1 MNVFERIQFL
11 RTELRQ
17 HNHSY
22 YVLDKP
28 TISDFEFDK
37 LLEELISLES
47 ENPEFFDTHSPS
59 QRVGGEVTKNFNTVK
74 HQYPMLSLGNTYSEE
89 ELREFDKRIH
99 KLVEEQIEY
108 VCELKYDGVSISL
121 TYENGQLTQALTRGD
136 GTQGDN
142 VTTNVKTI
150 KSIPL
155 QLQGNF
161 PSFFEIRGEIF
172 IPHAGFK
179 ALNADREQAGLETFA
194 NTRNTAS
201 GSLKIQD
208 SKEVAERPLD
218 CFLYHMLGK
227 QTPYDLH
234 YENLE
239 AAKSWGFKVPS
250 ETECCKDIDAVIRFV
265 KKWDKLR
272 HDLPYD
278 IDGIVI
284 KVNSLRQQEQMGF
297 TAKSPRWAIAYK
309 FKAEQALTTL
319 NEITYQVGRT
329 GAITPVANLEPVL
342 LAGTLVKRASLHNAD
357 QIAKLDIRE
366 GDKVYVEKGGEII
379 PKIVWVE
386 KQDRDLFSQPTVFIT
401 ECPECTSE
409 LIRTEGDAKHY
420 CPNSE
425 NCPPQIKGKFEH
437 FISRKA
443 MNIDGLGPETIELL
457 LKKRMVQ
464 SIPDLYE
471 LKINDL
477 LPLERM
483 AEKSAE
489 NLLKGLEASK
499 QIPFERV
506 LFALGIR
513 YVGETVAKKLAKHYQ
528 HMQALL
534 DATQEDLENVEEIGE
549 KIAESVVFYFADE
562 SNRNIVQ
569 RLAKH
574 ALQMEVGDEDKAVSN
589 ALEGASVVVSGV
601 FKQFSRTELKKIIEQ
616 HGGKNVG
623 SITKKTTFVVA
634 GENMGPSK
642 RQKAE
647 DLAIPLITEEEFIQ
661 KLANAVC

>member
-1 MNVFERIQFL
+1 MNVSERIQFL

-37 LLEELISLES
+37 LLEELIRLEN
-47 ENPEFFDTHSPS
+47 ENPEFFDPHSPS

-89 ELREFDKRIH
+89 ELRDFDKRIH
-99 KLVEEQIEY
+99 KLVEAQIEY

-136 GTQGDN
+136 GTQGDD

-155 QLQGNF
+155 QLQGTY
-161 PSFFEIRGEIF
+161 PSLFEIRGEIY
-172 IPHAGFK
+172 IPHAGFE
-179 ALNADREQAGLETFA
+179 AMNAKREHAGLETFA
-194 NTRNTAS
+194 NPRNTAS
-201 GSLKIQD
+201 GSLKMQD

-218 CFLYHMLGK
+218 CFLYHILGK
-227 QTPYDLH
+227 QIPCNLH
-234 YENLE
+234 YDNLE
-239 AAKSWGFKVPS
+239 AAKSWGFKVPA
-250 ETECCKDIDAVIRFV
+250 ETERCKDIDAVIRFV
-265 KKWDKLR
+265 QKWDKLR
-272 HDLPYD
+272 NDLPYD

-284 KVNSLRQQEQMGF
+284 KVNSLQQQEQMGF

-342 LAGTLVKRASLHNAD
+342 LAGTVVKRASLHNAD

-366 GDKVYVEKGGEII
+366 GDKVFVEKGGEII
-379 PKIVWVE
+379 PKIVGVE

-401 ECPECTSE
+401 ECPECASE

-420 CPNSE
+420 CSNSE
-425 NCPPQIKGKFEH
+425 ECPPQIKGKFEH

-457 LKKRMVQ
+457 FKEGLVQ

-471 LKINDL
+471 LRMEDL

-534 DATQEDLENVEEIGE
+534 GASQEDLENVEEIGE
-549 KIAESVVFYFADE
+549 KIAESVVLYFADE

-574 ALQMEVGDEDKAVSN
+574 ALQMEVGEKDKAVSN

-601 FKQFSRTELKKIIEQ
+601 FTQFNRTDLKKIIEQ

-623 SITKKTTFVVA
+623 SISKKTTFVIA

-647 DLAIPLITEEEFIQ
+647 DLGVPLISEEEFIQ
-661 KLANAVC
+661 KIS

>member
-1 MNVFERIQFL
+1 MNVSERIQFL

-37 LLEELISLES
+37 LLEELIRLES
-47 ENPEFFDTHSPS
+47 ENPSFFDPHSPS
-59 QRVGGEVTKNFNTVK
+59 QRVGGEVTKNFKTVK

-89 ELREFDKRIH
+89 DLCDFDKRIH
-99 KLVEEQIEY
+99 KLVEDQIEY

-136 GTQGDN
+136 GTKGDD
-142 VTTNVKTI
+142 VTANVKTI

-161 PSFFEIRGEIF
+161 PSLFEIRGEIF
-172 IPHAGFK
+172 IPHAGFE
-179 ALNADREQAGLETFA
+179 AMNAEREQSGFETFA
-194 NTRNTAS
+194 NPRNTAS
-201 GSLKIQD
+201 GSLKMQD

-218 CFLYHMLGK
+218 CFLYYMLGK
-227 QTPYDLH
+227 QIPFDLH
-234 YENLE
+234 YDNLE
-239 AAKSWGFKVPS
+239 QAKSWGFKVPS

-265 KKWDKLR
+265 QKWDKLR

-278 IDGIVI
+278 IDGVVI
-284 KVNSLRQQEQMGF
+284 KVNSLQQQEQMGF

-329 GAITPVANLEPVL
+329 GAITPVANLKPVL
-342 LAGTLVKRASLHNAD
+342 LAGTVVKRASLHNAD

-379 PKIVWVE
+379 PKIVGIE
-386 KQDRDLFSQPTVFIT
+386 KKDRDLFSQPTVFIT

-425 NCPPQIKGKFEH
+425 QCPPQIKGKFEH

-457 LKKRMVQ
+457 FREGIVQ

-528 HMQALL
+528 HIEALL

-549 KIAESVVFYFADE
+549 RIAQSVVLYFADE

-574 ALQMEVGDEDKAVSN
+574 ALQMEVGEEDKVISN
-589 ALEGASVVVSGV
+589 TLQGATIVVSGV
-601 FKQFSRTELKKIIEQ
+601 FTQFSRTDLKNIIEQ

-623 SITKKTTFVVA
+623 SISKKTTFVVA

-647 DLAIPLITEEEFIQ
+647 DLGVPIISEKEFIQ
-661 KLANAVC
+661 KIS

>member
-1 MNVFERIQFL
+1 
-11 RTELRQ
+11 
-17 HNHSY
+17 
-22 YVLDKP
+22 
-28 TISDFEFDK
+28 
-37 LLEELISLES
+37 
-47 ENPEFFDTHSPS
+47 
-59 QRVGGEVTKNFNTVK
+59 
-74 HQYPMLSLGNTYSEE
+74 MLSLGNTYSEE
-89 ELREFDKRIH
+89 ELRDFDKRIH
-99 KLVEEQIEY
+99 KLVEAQIEY

-136 GTQGDN
+136 GTQGDD

-155 QLQGNF
+155 QLQGTY
-161 PSFFEIRGEIF
+161 PSLFEIRGEIY
-172 IPHAGFK
+172 IPHAGFE
-179 ALNADREQAGLETFA
+179 AMNAKREQAGLETFA
-194 NTRNTAS
+194 NPRNTAS
-201 GSLKIQD
+201 GSLKMQD

-218 CFLYHMLGK
+218 CFLYHILGK
-227 QTPYDLH
+227 QIPCNLH
-234 YENLE
+234 YDNLE
-239 AAKSWGFKVPS
+239 AAKSWGFKVPA

-265 KKWDKLR
+265 QKWDKLR

-284 KVNSLRQQEQMGF
+284 KVNSLQQQEQMGF

-342 LAGTLVKRASLHNAD
+342 LAGTVVKRASLHNAD

-379 PKIVWVE
+379 PKIVGVE

-401 ECPECTSE
+401 ECPECASE

-420 CPNSE
+420 CSNSE
-425 NCPPQIKGKFEH
+425 ECPPQIKGKFEH

-457 LKKRMVQ
+457 FKEGLVQ

-471 LKINDL
+471 LRMEDL

-534 DATQEDLENVEEIGE
+534 DASQEDLENVEEIGE
-549 KIAESVVFYFADE
+549 KIAKSVVLYFADE

-574 ALQMEVGDEDKAVSN
+574 ALKMEVGEEDKALSN
-589 ALEGASVVVSGV
+589 ALEGASIVVSGV
-601 FKQFSRTELKKIIEQ
+601 FTQFSRTDLKKIIEQ

-623 SITKKTTFVVA
+623 SISKKTTFVIA

-647 DLAIPLITEEEFIQ
+647 DLGVPLISEEEFIQ
-661 KLANAVC
+661 KIS

>member
-1 MNVFERIQFL
+1 
-11 RTELRQ
+11 
-17 HNHSY
+17 
-22 YVLDKP
+22 
-28 TISDFEFDK
+28 
-37 LLEELISLES
+37 
-47 ENPEFFDTHSPS
+47 
-59 QRVGGEVTKNFNTVK
+59 
-74 HQYPMLSLGNTYSEE
+74 MLSLGNTYSEE
-89 ELREFDKRIH
+89 ELRDFDKRIH
-99 KLVEEQIEY
+99 KLVEAQIEY

-136 GTQGDN
+136 GTQGDD

-155 QLQGNF
+155 QLQGSY
-161 PSFFEIRGEIF
+161 PSLFEIRGEIF
-172 IPHAGFK
+172 IPHAGFEVM
-179 ALNADREQAGLETFA
+179 NAEREQKGLETFA
-194 NTRNTAS
+194 NPRNTAS
-201 GSLKIQD
+201 GSLKMQD

-218 CFLYHMLGK
+218 CFLYHILGK
-227 QTPYDLH
+227 QIPYDLH
-234 YENLE
+234 YDNLE

-265 KKWDKLR
+265 QKWDMLR

-284 KVNSLRQQEQMGF
+284 KVNSLQQQEQMGF

-319 NEITYQVGRT
+319 NEISYQVGRT

-342 LAGTLVKRASLHNAD
+342 LAGTVVKRASLHNAD

-379 PKIVWVE
+379 PKIVGVE

-401 ECPECTSE
+401 KCPECASE

-420 CPNSE
+420 CSNSE
-425 NCPPQIKGKFEH
+425 KCPTQIKGKLEH

-457 LKKRMVQ
+457 FKETMVQ

-471 LKINDL
+471 LKMDDL

-528 HMQALL
+528 HMQALV
-534 DATQEDLENVEEIGE
+534 DASQEDLENIEEIGE
-549 KIAESVVFYFADE
+549 KIAKSVVLYFADE
-562 SNRNIVQ
+562 SNRNIVK
-569 RLAKH
+569 RLSKH
-574 ALQMEVGDEDKAVSN
+574 ELQMEVAEEDKAISN
-589 ALEGASVVVSGV
+589 TLEGASVLVSGV
-601 FKQFSRTELKKIIEQ
+601 FTHFSRTELKKIIEQ

-623 SITKKTTFVVA
+623 SISKKTTFVVA
-634 GENMGPSK
+634 GEKMGPSK

-647 DLAIPLITEEEFIQ
+647 DLGVPSSVKQEFIQ
-661 KLANAVC
+661 KIS

>member
-1 MNVFERIQFL
+1 MNISERIQFL
-11 RTELRQ
+11 RKELRQ
-17 HNHSY
+17 HNYNY
-22 YVLDKP
+22 YVLDTP

-37 LLEELISLES
+37 LLEELIRLES
-47 ENPEFFDTHSPS
+47 ENPAFFDAHSPS
-59 QRVGGEVTKNFNTVK
+59 QRVGGEVTKNFHTVK

-89 ELREFDKRIH
+89 ELRDFDKRIH
-99 KLVEEQIEY
+99 KFVEDEIVY

-121 TYENGQLTQALTRGD
+121 TYKNGQLIQALTRGD
-136 GTQGDN
+136 GTQGDD
-142 VTTNVKTI
+142 VTANVKTI
-150 KSIPL
+150 NSIPL
-155 QLQGNF
+155 QLHGSY
-161 PSFFEIRGEIF
+161 PDLFEIRGEIF
-172 IPHAGFK
+172 IPHTGFE
-179 ALNADREQAGLETFA
+179 AMNAEREQAGLEPFA
-194 NTRNTAS
+194 NPRNTAS
-201 GSLKIQD
+201 GSLKMQN

-218 CFLYHMLGK
+218 CFLYHMLGS
-227 QTPYDLH
+227 QIPCDLH
-234 YENLE
+234 YDNLQQ
-239 AAKSWGFKVPS
+239 AKSWGFKVPA
-250 ETECCKDIDAVIRFV
+250 ETECCKDIESVIRFV
-265 KKWDKLR
+265 QKWDKLR

-284 KVNSLRQQEQMGF
+284 KVNSLQQQEQMGF

-309 FKAEQALTTL
+309 FQAEQALTTL

-342 LAGTLVKRASLHNAD
+342 LAGTIVKRASLHNAD

-379 PKIVWVE
+379 PKIVGVE
-386 KQDRDLFSQPTVFIT
+386 KQDRDLFSQPTAFIT
-401 ECPECTSE
+401 QCPECASE

-425 NCPPQIKGKFEH
+425 HCPPQIKGKFEH

-457 LKKRMVQ
+457 FNEGLVQ

-471 LKINDL
+471 LQIEDL

-489 NLLKGLEASK
+489 NLLKGLAASK

-528 HMQALL
+528 HIHALMH
-534 DATQEDLENVEEIGE
+534 ASQEDLENVSEIGE
-549 KIAESVVFYFADE
+549 KIAESVLLYFADE
-562 SNRNIVQ
+562 NNRKIVQ
-569 RLAKH
+569 RLADQ
-574 ALQMEVGDEDKAVSN
+574 ALQMEVDEDDKAISN
-589 ALEGASVVVSGV
+589 SLAGALVVISGV
-601 FKQFSRTELKKIIEQ
+601 FTQFSRTELKKIIEQ

-623 SITKKTTFVVA
+623 SISKKTTFVVA

-642 RQKAE
+642 RQKAQ
-647 DLAIPLITEEEFIQ
+647 DLGIPLITEEEFIQ
-661 KLANAVC
+661 KVS

>member
-11 RTELRQ
+11 RTELRH

-28 TISDFEFDK
+28 IISDFEFDK
-37 LLEELISLES
+37 LLDELIRLEN
-47 ENPEFFDTHSPS
+47 ENPEFFDAHSPS
-59 QRVGGEVTKNFNTVK
+59 QRVGGEVSKNFNTVK

-89 ELREFDKRIH
+89 ELRDFDKRIH
-99 KLVEEQIEY
+99 KLVEDQIEY

-121 TYENGQLTQALTRGD
+121 TYENGQLIQALTRGD
-136 GTQGDN
+136 GTQGDD
-142 VTTNVKTI
+142 VTINVKTI

-155 QLQGNF
+155 QLQGGY
-161 PSFFEIRGEIF
+161 PSLFEIRGEIF
-172 IPHAGFK
+172 IPHAGFE
-179 ALNADREQAGLETFA
+179 AMNAEREQAGLETFA
-194 NTRNTAS
+194 NPRNTAS
-201 GSLKIQD
+201 GSLKMQD

-227 QTPYDLH
+227 QIPCDLH

-265 KKWDKLR
+265 QKWDKLR
-272 HDLPYD
+272 YDLPYD

-284 KVNSLRQQEQMGF
+284 KVNSLHQQEQMGF

-342 LAGTLVKRASLHNAD
+342 LAGTVVKRASLHNAD
-357 QIAKLDIRE
+357 QVAKLDIRE

-379 PKIVWVE
+379 PKIVGVE
-386 KQDRDLFSQPTVFIT
+386 KQDRDLFSQATVFII
-401 ECPECTSE
+401 ECPECASK

-425 NCPPQIKGKFEH
+425 DCPPQIKGRFEH

-457 LKKRMVQ
+457 FNEGLVQ
-464 SIPDLYE
+464 TIPDLYE
-471 LKINDL
+471 LKMDDL

-483 AEKSAE
+483 AEKSVE
-489 NLLKGLEASK
+489 NFLKGLELSK

-528 HMQALL
+528 HIDALTI
-534 DATQEDLENVEEIGE
+534 ASKESLENVEEIGE
-549 KIAESVVFYFADE
+549 KIAESVVQYFANE
-562 SNRNIVQ
+562 SNMIIVKLLQ
-569 RLAKH
+569 QQG
-574 ALQMEVGDEDKAVSN
+574 LQMEVAEEDKAVSN
-589 ALEGASVVVSGV
+589 TLDGASIVVSGV
-601 FKQFSRTELKKIIEQ
+601 FTQFSRAELKKIIEQ

-623 SITKKTTFVVA
+623 SISKKTTFVIA

-642 RQKAE
+642 RQKAG
-647 DLAIPLITEEEFIQ
+647 DLSVPIISLEEFIQ
-661 KLANAVC
+661 KIS